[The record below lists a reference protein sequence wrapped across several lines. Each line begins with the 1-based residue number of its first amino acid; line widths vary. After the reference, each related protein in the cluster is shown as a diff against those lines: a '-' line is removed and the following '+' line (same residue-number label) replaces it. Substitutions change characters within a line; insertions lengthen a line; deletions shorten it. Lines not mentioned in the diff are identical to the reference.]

1 MDRSGADG
9 AVEFGLENGQIAIWD
24 TQEGQSSV
32 AIWSEEDRA
41 AVALS
46 NTEARIV
53 LACDPALAREWQKW
67 NAMTRVAG
75 RVVVIDR
82 DRCEWLLA
90 ALSPGCTTRE
100 LVRMREWTE
109 EGA

>member
-24 TQEGQSSV
+24 TEEGQTPV
-32 AIWSEEDRA
+32 AIWSEEDQA

-46 NTEARIV
+46 DTEARVV
-53 LACDPALAREWQKW
+53 LACDPGLAREWQKW

-75 RVVVIDR
+75 RVVVIDP
-82 DRCEWLLA
+82 DRCGRLLA

-100 LVRMREWTE
+100 LVGMRERAE